1 MSADN
6 EAVLVE
12 RIGRVMVATIN
23 RPESRNAVNQDVAAG
38 LGHAL
43 DEADHDDQIWVFIV
57 TGAGDRAFCAGADL
71 KALSQGGRREPA
83 DPQVAAWGFGGY
95 TRHPISKPTIAAVN
109 GFALG
114 GGSEISLASDMI
126 VAAETASFGLPE
138 VKRGII
144 AAAGGAFRLPQ
155 QLPKKVAMEMIMTG
169 ERISAQRAYELGFVN
184 RVVEH
189 GKALE
194 AALELAQS
202 ICVNAPLAVQAS
214 KRIANGIIDGK
225 VSAEDA
231 AWALNDAETKVVM
244 TSADAKEGPLAFAE
258 KRDAVWQAR

>member
-1 MSADN
+1 MSDN

-12 RIGRVMVATIN
+12 RIGHVMVATIN
-23 RPESRNAVNQDVAAG
+23 RPEARNAVNQDVASG

-43 DEADHDDQIWVFIV
+43 DDAENDDQIWVFIV

-71 KALSQGGRREPA
+71 KALSRGDRREPA
-83 DPQVAAWGFGGY
+83 DPRVTAWGFGGY

-114 GGSEISLASDMI
+114 GGSEICLASDMI

-169 ERISAQRAYELGFVN
+169 DRITAQRAYELGFVN
-184 RVVEH
+184 RVVPE
-189 GKALE
+189 GQALE
-194 AALELAQS
+194 GALELAQAIS
-202 ICVNAPLAVQAS
+202 VNAPLAVQAS
-214 KRIANGIIDGK
+214 KRIANGIINGQ
-225 VSAEDA
+225 VSAEDPT
-231 AWALNDAETKVVM
+231 WDLNDSETATVM
-244 TSADAKEGPLAFAE
+244 KSADAKEGPLAFAE
-258 KRDAVWQAR
+258 KRDPVWQAR

>member
-1 MSADN
+1 
-6 EAVLVE
+6 
-12 RIGRVMVATIN
+12 
-23 RPESRNAVNQDVAAG
+23 
-38 LGHAL
+38 
-43 DEADHDDQIWVFIV
+43 
-57 TGAGDRAFCAGADL
+57 
-71 KALSQGGRREPA
+71 
-83 DPQVAAWGFGGY
+83 
-95 TRHPISKPTIAAVN
+95 
-109 GFALG
+109 
-114 GGSEISLASDMI
+114 MI

-194 AALELAQS
+194 GALELAQS

-214 KRIANGIIDGK
+214 KRIANGIIDGQ

-231 AWALNDAETKVVM
+231 AWALNDTETRVVM

-258 KRDAVWQAR
+258 KRDPVWQAR

>member
-1 MSADN
+1 MSDN
-6 EAVLVE
+6 QAVLVE

-23 RPESRNAVNQDVAAG
+23 RPEARNAVNRDVASG

-43 DEADHDDQIWVFIV
+43 EEADQDDQIWVFIV

-71 KALSQGGRREPA
+71 KALSQGDRRQPD
-83 DPQVAAWGFGGY
+83 DPRELAWGFGGY

-114 GGSEISLASDMI
+114 GGSEICLASDMI

-184 RVVEH
+184 RVVED

-194 AALELAQS
+194 AALELAEA

-214 KRIANGIIDGK
+214 KRIANGIIDGQ
-225 VSAEDA
+225 VSAEDQG
-231 AWALNDAETKVVM
+231 WAQSQAESRGIM
-244 TSADAKEGPLAFAE
+244 NSSDAKEGPLAFAE
-258 KRDAVWQAR
+258 KRDPVWQGR